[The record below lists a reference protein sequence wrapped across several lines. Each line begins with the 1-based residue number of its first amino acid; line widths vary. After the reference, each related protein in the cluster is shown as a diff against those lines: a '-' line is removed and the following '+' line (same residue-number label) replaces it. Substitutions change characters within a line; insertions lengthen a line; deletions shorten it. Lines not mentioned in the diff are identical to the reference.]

1 MNLLIT
7 ANGEPFATGVAPFR
21 YHAPLNDLSNRII
34 LQVEIEGFLVDAIV
48 DTGSPYVV
56 CPPYLAEAMGLQ
68 PGNALERIP
77 FLIRGHRMVGGL
89 HRLNVHFIAA
99 TGDSLVVDA
108 TVFVPDADEN
118 EVWGDHPA
126 YIGLTGCLERMRFAI
141 DLEHNLFY
149 FGVPQPI

>member
-1 MNLLIT
+1 
-7 ANGEPFATGVAPFR
+7 
-21 YHAPLNDLSNRII
+21 
-34 LQVEIEGFLVDAIV
+34 
-48 DTGSPYVV
+48 
-56 CPPYLAEAMGLQ
+56 
-68 PGNALERIP
+68 
-77 FLIRGHRMVGGL
+77 MVGGL